1 MCVHPQVCS
10 DGESL
15 CSSQSE
21 CSVCGSDGSAVV
33 FTATDPQRTYEYL
46 EVGAPQP
53 LAGDG
58 SHADVM
64 WCRCVYQVNNFDAWV
79 QDAGGCVRAAS
90 HNHIASSQP

>member
-1 MCVHPQVCS
+1 MQVCS

-21 CSVCGSDGSAVV
+21 CSVCGSDGSAVL

-46 EVGAPQP
+46 EVGAPHRRR
-53 LAGDG
+53 LLGDG

-64 WCRCVYQVNNFDAWV
+64 APCCAR
-79 QDAGGCVRAAS
+79 
-90 HNHIASSQP
+90 

>member
-1 MCVHPQVCS
+1 MCS

-21 CSVCGSDGSAVV
+21 CSVCGSDGSAVL

-46 EVGAPQP
+46 EVGAPHGHKA
-53 LAGDG
+53 LAG
-58 SHADVM
+58 
-64 WCRCVYQVNNFDAWV
+64 CCVLTPIWFALFQVNNFDAWV
-79 QDAGGCVRAAS
+79 QDAGGCVRQAS